1 MFACQCKCIY
11 IFFMTYPTDETVQTW
26 IRLIRAYNQSMSEI
40 EQALSDS
47 DFPPLSWYDMLL
59 ELERAGN
66 KGLRQYELERALL
79 LKQYSV
85 SRLVEKIEKKQY
97 LKREAS
103 KDDGRGKVIIIT
115 EKGKDLRQRMWHIY
129 GPKIEAVIGQKLSPE
144 ECRELNSLLG
154 NLISEPHN

>member
-85 SRLVEKIEKKQY
+85 SRLVEKIEKKKY
-97 LKREAS
+97 LKKPTPS
-103 KDDGRGKVIIIT
+103 
-115 EKGKDLRQRMWHIY
+115 
-129 GPKIEAVIGQKLSPE
+129 
-144 ECRELNSLLG
+144 LNNFIRLF
-154 NLISEPHN
+154 